1 MKDEKID
8 SFYLRSLIVILST
21 TILTLIGLHS
31 LQFILILFPVLFIVN
46 IIQDGLSEGL
56 ANMMMTLIIISIV
69 ESIPMGIFLAIAF
82 VPFTI
87 IISLLIKK
95 RKGNVNI
102 LGYSSV
108 AFFGSILFMML
119 VIKLTGTDIV
129 KLIEE
134 SSREVFDMQLEAF
147 KNLGLGKYEL
157 FIRTEMLEDRYKYVL
172 LIIPATL
179 LILSSV
185 ASYINYLLSGII
197 LERLGIKIVNIPRFS
212 KLKLPENIIIGVI
225 LMFAITFIAGQVG
238 FIYYETVFINIGVLL
253 MMGFFIQGLSVGDF
267 FLNRLKMKPI
277 FKVIFYIIFL
287 LNPAMIPIVTMLGII
302 DTVIDLR
309 KIRKPRSL

>member
-8 SFYLRSLIVILST
+8 SFYVRSLIVILST

-56 ANMMMTLIIISIV
+56 ANMLMTLVIISIV

-119 VIKLTGTDIV
+119 IIKLTGTDIV

-134 SSREVFDMQLEAF
+134 SSREVLDMQLEAF
-147 KNLGLGKYEL
+147 KNLGLGNYEL

-172 LIIPATL
+172 LVIPATL
-179 LILSSV
+179 LILSSI

-197 LERLGIKIVNIPRFS
+197 LDRLGIKIVNIPRFS

-225 LMFAITFIAGQVG
+225 LMFAVTFIAGQLG

-253 MMGFFIQGLSVGDF
+253 MMGFFIQGLSVADF

-287 LNPAMIPIVTMLGII
+287 FNPAMIPLVTMLGIV
-302 DTVIDLR
+302 DVVLDLR
-309 KIRKPRSL
+309 KIRKPKSL